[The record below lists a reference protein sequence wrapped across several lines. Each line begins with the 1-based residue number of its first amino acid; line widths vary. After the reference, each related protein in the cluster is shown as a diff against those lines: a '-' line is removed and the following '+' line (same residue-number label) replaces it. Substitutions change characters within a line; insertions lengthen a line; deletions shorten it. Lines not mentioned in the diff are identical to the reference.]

1 MINQE
6 GQNNGIRTHS
16 EYLKS
21 YSCESSKDGGGNGND
36 DTQVLI
42 QRHYH
47 SDDNYNIESLM
58 IQFRNREVI
67 LNFSYKTI

>member
-21 YSCESSKDGGGNGND
+21 YSCESSKDGGGMGM
-36 DTQVLI
+36 
-42 QRHYH
+42 
-47 SDDNYNIESLM
+47 M
-58 IQFRNREVI
+58 IHK
-67 LNFSYKTI
+67 Y